1 MKLNFN
7 QFDDGGYV
15 DSAGENVSKP
25 LAPTPLAAQESGLIG
40 AASMASQAKATET
53 RMAGMASPSALAA
66 KESGLIGATSIAT
79 RMKAMGASAPSAST
93 GTAKSAKAK
102 APVDKS
108 NYDRSIKVSQST
120 VDSVKRAGAYGSQK
134 NAKEGMP
141 GYYGS
146 ELNPKAP
153 ASAEYKEAV
162 KRVYPNPAKEPKA
175 AAPKAAPKNYGG
187 AAAEKYKA
195 EEKAAKNK
203 SAFPPILPAPS
214 KPTTAPKPNS
224 AATMPPL
231 MTPTSPKNA
240 EKKAAT
246 PAKIKVSQATVDA
259 VKKAGKEKSIGA
271 TQYKGVS
278 PEYKEAVRRI
288 YQSPAKPKAKA
299 KSGGG
304 GGGKASSAVK

>member
-1 MKLNFN
+1 MKLTSM
-7 QFDDGGYV
+7 QFDGGDEGAYKEV
-15 DSAGENVSKP
+15 TPPKP
-25 LAPTPLAAQESGLIG
+25 LAPVPSGAYLEGDDRIARESAARGRTDS
-40 AASMASQAKATET
+40 AA
-53 RMAGMASPSALAA
+53 R
-66 KESGLIGATSIAT
+66 IAT
-79 RMKAMGASAPSAST
+79 ALTPTPGIPGDDAHKGMMARSNALSPMTS
-93 GTAKSAKAK
+93 TAKVAKAK
-102 APVDKS
+102 TPVDKS
-108 NYDRSIKVSQST
+108 GYDRSIKVSQST

-187 AAAEKYKA
+187 PAAEKYKA

-203 SAFPPILPAPS
+203 SAFPPILPTPS
-214 KPTTAPKPNS
+214 KPSATPKPNS

-231 MTPTSPKNA
+231 LTPTSPKNA